1 MALKK
6 MKMFEKEL
14 QKLDG
19 QAIMLEQQ
27 KMMIESTTFDQDVIA
42 GMKTGAT
49 TMKQMN
55 DQMQVEELEEL
66 KDDLADQMADM
77 EDRQAFF
84 AEAAEGDADDELLAE
99 LDGLEA
105 DAVGAEIDGMEV
117 GVTPL
122 SAPA

>member
-1 MALKK
+1 
-6 MKMFEKEL
+6 
-14 QKLDG
+14 
-19 QAIMLEQQ
+19 
-27 KMMIESTTFDQDVIA
+27 MMIESTTFDQDVIA